1 MYLIKCYSM
10 LQNARV
16 PAFTVF
22 ELLRE
27 NQHWGGG
34 GWEKIPPLPRQPRLR
49 LIIIEI
55 TIAIIKSIILI
66 VVIVGIILIILKTK
80 IILLLIMII
89 IILKIIILL
98 IQGQTSI
105 ERET

>member
-10 LQNARV
+10 LQNARD

-27 NQHWGGG
+27 NQHWE
-34 GWEKIPPLPRQPRLR
+34 GWGVKLPPLPRQPRLR

-89 IILKIIILL
+89 IILKIMLVKM
-98 IQGQTSI
+98 
-105 ERET
+105 